1 VGYAKDQFAQA
12 SRIASCDLNVK
23 TEDGRDRVLDR
34 ASSVSYDS
42 PMTECRNCRQT
53 LDPTDRFCRMC
64 GTPAGATPGFW
75 SFRRPIPSP
84 DQAANYWRGFFRPF
98 FMTAFIFFGA
108 FFVVSLIL
116 VGIWFFMF
124 HR

>member
-1 VGYAKDQFAQA
+1 
-12 SRIASCDLNVK
+12 
-23 TEDGRDRVLDR
+23 
-34 ASSVSYDS
+34 
-42 PMTECRNCRQT
+42 MCRKS
-53 LDPTDRFCRMC
+53 LDPEDRFCRMC

-75 SFRRPIPSP
+75 PFRHLTPPSE
-84 DQAANYWRGFFRPF
+84 QAASYWRYFFRPF

-108 FFVVSLIL
+108 FFAVALIL